1 MINRR
6 AFLKAGGVA
15 LFTMGAGPSFL
26 ERAAFAATEPGAHM
40 RRKVLV
46 TIFQRGAMDG
56 LMAVPPLGGLQ

>member
-26 ERAAFAATEPGAHM
+26 DLWSSDA
-40 RRKVLV
+40 
-46 TIFQRGAMDG
+46 QWCY
-56 LMAVPPLGGLQ
+56 